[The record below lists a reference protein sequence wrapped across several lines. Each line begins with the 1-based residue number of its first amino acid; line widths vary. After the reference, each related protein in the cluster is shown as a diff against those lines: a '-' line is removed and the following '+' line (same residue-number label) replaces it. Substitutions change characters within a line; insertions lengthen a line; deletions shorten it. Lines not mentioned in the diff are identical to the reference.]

1 MKEMHAEKPMETSK
15 GQPTSVDS
23 EILTVERHDKVA
35 VVTMVHRP
43 YNLSGPTLYRA
54 LLAAFEEVVKSGGR
68 AILLKSGLRHFCAGA
83 DVSLWDE
90 RIANEGRAAMDPLIL
105 LRGFEQLPVPIVAA
119 VHGACLG
126 GGLEL
131 ALACDFTVVAASA
144 KLGSVEVALGVHP
157 LLGGIQR
164 QVQRIGAARA
174 KEMAMLGHRY
184 DAATLERWGLI
195 NRVVPDDELESVAM
209 TIAQEL
215 AHGPTIAHAAT
226 KRLVT
231 VAVNEG
237 VDAADRQMGEIQKPI
252 WASRDLRA
260 GLDSFR
266 AKGPGFALFE
276 GE

>member
-1 MKEMHAEKPMETSK
+1 MEAEGHQN
-15 GQPTSVDS
+15 GQADNKIV
-23 EILTVERHDKVA
+23 TVERHGNVA

-54 LLAAFEEVVKSGGR
+54 LLAAFEGAVEAGSR

-131 ALACDFTVVAASA
+131 VLACDISVVAASA

-164 QVQRIGAARA
+164 QVQRIGAVRA
-174 KEMAMLGHRY
+174 KEMALLGHRY

-195 NRVVPDDELESVAM
+195 NRVVPDDQLESAAL

-215 AHGPTIAHAAT
+215 AHGPTVAHAAT
-226 KRLVT
+226 KRLVAIAT
-231 VAVNEG
+231 NEG
-237 VDAADRQMGEIQKPI
+237 VDAADQKMWEIQKPV
-252 WASRDLRA
+252 WASQDLRT

-266 AKGPGFALFE
+266 ARGPGFAVFE
-276 GE
+276 GK

>member
-1 MKEMHAEKPMETSK
+1 
-15 GQPTSVDS
+15 VDVNEREDGS
-23 EILTVERHDKVA
+23 QAQDILTVEHHDKLA
-35 VVTMVHRP
+35 VVTMVYRP

-54 LLAAFEEVVKSGGR
+54 ILNTFDSAVKSGSR
-68 AILLKSGLRHFCAGA
+68 AILLRSGLKHFCAGA

-90 RIANEGRAAMDPLIL
+90 RIVNEGRAALDPLIL

-131 ALACDFTVVAASA
+131 ALACDFIVCAASA

-174 KEMAMLGHRY
+174 KEMTMLGHRY

-195 NRVVPDDELESVAM
+195 NRVVPDDQLDAVAM

-226 KRLVT
+226 KKLVNI
-231 VAVNEG
+231 AVNEG
-237 VDAADRQMGEIQKPI
+237 IDAADVAMFETQKPI
-252 WASRDLRA
+252 WASEDLRA

-266 AKGPGFALFE
+266 KNGPGLATFE
-276 GE
+276 GK